1 MQRWLLKSKLHR
13 GRVTDTD
20 VAYAGSITIDETLL
34 DAADIAVGERVQVL
48 NVTNGERFETYTIAG
63 DSGEI
68 EINGAAARRAE
79 VGDVVIVIS
88 YGLYEDDERTDPTVL
103 TLDADNEIAD

>member
-34 DAADIAVGERVQVL
+34 DAANIAVGERVQVL

-63 DSGEI
+63 DSGVI

-88 YGLYEDDERTDPTVL
+88 YGLYEGNEQADPTVL
-103 TLDADNEIAD
+103 SLDADNQIAD

>member
-34 DAADIAVGERVQVL
+34 DAANIAVGERVQVL

-63 DSGEI
+63 DSGVI

-88 YGLYEDDERTDPTVL
+88 YGLYEDNEQADPTVL
-103 TLDADNEIAD
+103 SLNADNQIAD

>member
-20 VAYAGSITIDETLL
+20 VAYAGSITVDEALL
-34 DAADIAVGERVQVL
+34 EAADIAVGERVQVL

-63 DSGEI
+63 EAGAI

-79 VGDVVIVIS
+79 VGDTVIVIS
-88 YGLYEDDERTDPTVL
+88 YGLYEADERPEPTVL
-103 TLDADNEIAD
+103 TLDDHNRIAD